1 MINQLVHRYIRKYNF
16 WKISIHHYMLIG
28 IYFERESFKSC
39 KYSKHNPMNTTRFF
53 LIVIILCNLEVDK
66 IMRFI
71 SAVLS
76 EVFQNKN

>member
-1 MINQLVHRYIRKYNF
+1 
-16 WKISIHHYMLIG
+16 MLIG

-39 KYSKHNPMNTTRFF
+39 KYSKRNPVNITSFFF
-53 LIVIILCNLEVDK
+53 LLVIMLCNSGLNK

-76 EVFQNKN
+76 EAFLE